1 VINKENDKEKPETE
15 PKKESGFIDI
25 AMMEVQCHLL
35 IKDKETGEVLVNK
48 RG

>member
-1 VINKENDKEKPETE
+1 MINKENKDEDTVEK
-15 PKKESGFIDI
+15 SAVDNNIDVARI
-25 AMMEVQCHLL
+25 DMQCHIL